1 MSGTAT
7 AGPDP
12 AEYGPAGGSGLG
24 LGARLAAV
32 ADTASGP
39 AAAVVAVRAGE
50 PAVLCRGVTEATRFE
65 LGSVTKTFTAL
76 LLAELAARGEVR
88 ADEPIAGRLPGLAV
102 PRGLGDRI
110 TFEHLATHTAGL
122 PRLPPG
128 LLRRALPRWFTNPY
142 ETFTPEHLLRS
153 LPRVRVRRPPGER
166 VRYSNLG
173 VGLLGQLLGE
183 AVRAGHPDLTGHPD
197 PTGYAAALTARV
209 LAPLGLADTT
219 CDPEL
224 PQATGHFHHRPRPP
238 WRIPGL
244 PGAGALRS
252 SPRDLLRYL
261 TVLLD
266 PPDGPA
272 QIPGT
277 LRTALHDVIRPR
289 ITEPGG
295 DRVCLVWKSRLLTAD
310 DGTLRELL
318 FHSGGTRGFTSF
330 AGFSPTTGTA
340 LAALTNGS
348 PTLRGTFIHT
358 AYRTLRELALE
369 TPPRQPP
376 VRRPETA
383 YPAEP
388 RPGARQPE
396 AQ

>member
-1 MSGTAT
+1 M
-7 AGPDP
+7 
-12 AEYGPAGGSGLG
+12 
-24 LGARLAAV
+24 AAV
-32 ADTASGP
+32 ADAASGP
-39 AAAVVAVRAGE
+39 AVAVVAVRAGE
-50 PAVLCRGVTEATRFE
+50 PAMLCRGATEATRFE

-76 LLAELAARGEVR
+76 LLAESVARGEVR
-88 ADEPIAGRLPGLAV
+88 ADEPIAGRLPGPAV

-128 LLRRALPRWFTNPY
+128 LPRRALPRWFTNPY

-183 AVRAGHPDLTGHPD
+183 AAGTGPADRSGPAGQTD

-219 CDPEL
+219 CDPEV

-261 TVLLD
+261 TALLD

-272 QIPGT
+272 RIPGT
-277 LRTALHDVIRPR
+277 LRTALHDVTRPR
-289 ITEPGG
+289 VTEPGG
-295 DRVCLVWKSRLLTAD
+295 DRVCLVWKSRLLTAA
-310 DGTLRELL
+310 DGAPRELL

-358 AYRTLRELALE
+358 AYRALRELTLE
-369 TPPRQPP
+369 APPRQPP
-376 VRRPETA
+376 ARRPGPA
-383 YPAEP
+383 HPAEP
-388 RPGARQPE
+388 RPGVR
-396 AQ
+396 